1 MNTKKD
7 PDRVATASPGKT
19 LKGVSMSK
27 LYFTR
32 KNARRQVVVRAVE
45 GVVVMFLIIV
55 GIAAVCYLASAVF
68 RALGVG

>member
-19 LKGVSMSK
+19 LKGDPMSN
-27 LYFTR
+27 LYFI
-32 KNARRQVVVRAVE
+32 KKSARSQAAVRVVGGIIDTA
-45 GVVVMFLIIV
+45 LIIV

>member
-1 MNTKKD
+1 
-7 PDRVATASPGKT
+7 
-19 LKGVSMSK
+19 MST

-32 KNARRQVVVRAVE
+32 KNARRQVVVRAVK
-45 GVVVMFLIIV
+45 GIIDTVLIIV

>member
-19 LKGVSMSK
+19 LKGEPMSNP
-27 LYFTR
+27 YFIKKT
-32 KNARRQVVVRAVE
+32 ARSQVVVRVIE
-45 GVVVMFLIIV
+45 GIIDTALIIV

>member
-19 LKGVSMSK
+19 LKGDSMPN
-27 LYFTR
+27 LYFI
-32 KNARRQVVVRAVE
+32 KKSARSQAVVRVVE
-45 GVVVMFLIIV
+45 GVIDTALIIA

-68 RALGVG
+68 RALGVQ

>member
-19 LKGVSMSK
+19 LKGDPMPNM
-27 LYFTR
+27 YFI
-32 KNARRQVVVRAVE
+32 KKAARCQAVVRVVE
-45 GVVVMFLIIV
+45 GIIDTVLIIV